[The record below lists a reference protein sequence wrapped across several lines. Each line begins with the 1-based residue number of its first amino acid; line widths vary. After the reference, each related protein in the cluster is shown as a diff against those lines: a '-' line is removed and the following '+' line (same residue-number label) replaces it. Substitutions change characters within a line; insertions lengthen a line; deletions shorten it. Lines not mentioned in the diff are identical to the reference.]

1 MESNGKAHRPVNK
14 DVNNALG
21 ELPNG
26 AFNFG
31 LFFNKWFFVDTR
43 IWKCHTVCP
52 AVKGTGAILL
62 LNNLDISIKLFNGDK
77 PSVNGKSGSWD
88 SSMVKKELEK
98 KSKQL
103 DGISAMYE
111 KMGYVAF
118 RKEVSLASALVI
130 GLGNE
135 HPTEKGFRFDWT
147 TGSPFIPSSSIKGV
161 VRLAYL
167 VNELRSMED
176 EKEAEIF
183 CKDISDGKLSDDA
196 RMVFGSG
203 ELKRAKQDASRGKVI
218 FLDAFPVALP
228 RLKPEI
234 MTCHY
239 KDYLMDGKRGPTEDQ
254 QPNPQQFW
262 AVSPYLDENGEKPLK
277 FIFRMLV
284 PKSIEANSGRFSALK
299 MALNS
304 ALSEH
309 GLGAKT
315 AIGHGRF
322 DVDGCSN
329 KDKLQQNIDC
339 SHNENTLVQK
349 NVPTVSTIVETEE
362 SWPSANLTWSPGDSM
377 LTAAFQGK
385 KAQVKGKDL
394 VPTTLNDRLFVK
406 KKPVPA
412 CVEIMKV
419 GNKYVITRIS
429 EISKLG

>member
-1 MESNGKAHRPVNK
+1 MESNVTVLRPVNK

-43 IWKCHTVCP
+43 SWKCPTVNANP
-52 AVKGTGAILL
+52 L
-62 LNNLDISIKLFNGDK
+62 LNNLDISIKLFNGEK
-77 PSVNGKSGSWD
+77 PSVNGKSGFWD
-88 SSMVKKELEK
+88 SSVAKTELEK

-167 VNELRSMED
+167 VNELRRIED

-183 CKDISDGKLSDDA
+183 SDDVVDGKLSVDA
-196 RMVFGSG
+196 KMVFGSG
-203 ELKRAKQDASRGKVI
+203 ELKRAKQGASRGKVI
-218 FLDAFPVALP
+218 FLDAFPVVLP
-228 RLKPEI
+228 KLKPEI

-239 KDYLMDGKRGPTEDQ
+239 QDYLMDGKRGPTEDQ

-277 FIFRMLV
+277 FIFRMLI
-284 PKSIEANSGRFSALK
+284 PKYI
-299 MALNS
+299 
-304 ALSEH
+304 
-309 GLGAKT
+309 T
-315 AIGHGRF
+315 A
-322 DVDGCSN
+322 D
-329 KDKLQQNIDC
+329 Q
-339 SHNENTLVQK
+339 
-349 NVPTVSTIVETEE
+349 
-362 SWPSANLTWSPGDSM
+362 A
-377 LTAAFQGK
+377 
-385 KAQVKGKDL
+385 
-394 VPTTLNDRLFVK
+394 
-406 KKPVPA
+406 
-412 CVEIMKV
+412 
-419 GNKYVITRIS
+419 
-429 EISKLG
+429 